1 MKQILNLFLLSILFL
16 TACQKDD
23 EVIIP
28 SKPGPTDPVA
38 VKDSG
43 IFQLE
48 LGLQELHAE
57 DSLDAYITVVNDK
70 RQPVMQ
76 NKPIKIGKIGPQAYQ
91 WRSQEIILDKGT
103 YSMTQLVVKKE
114 NKALYATPL
123 STSRLAQNIEIGLPQ
138 QQALTNVATVFRPQ
152 LLITDETV
160 GPEDFGYSKGAFQ
173 RNGILV
179 NVQAAITIGG
189 VVYDAPVL
197 KFNLVS
203 TFSNGETVTRTIER
217 SSLEE
222 EIRFSEKAIKF
233 EVSGN
238 IWNTPVKK
246 VVTREEVEGENLII
260 LEGQKNRKWLQ
271 QEETFLEVMGNWQKQ
286 SLTLYQQR
294 TDGQLKEVNYY
305 QKKPQSQDLQYI
317 FTDKGVY
324 QGSTLIG
331 VDRIDPSEK
340 RVGET
345 RYELDGNGQVTH
357 IIQNMYDMLTTSVI
371 ENGTSTEGSVTDV
384 YMVLHNGHTVHYAA
398 TFSGGNK
405 VSYTAATSTG
415 GQEGGRFQYDQM
427 INPRFTNK
435 LFPDMH
441 LSHVSKNNVVGRN
454 VGYTG
459 AIPSS
464 IPYKYEYEYNEDGY
478 PVVLYTYYKSYQDN
492 SVMYRMKTVYTYS
505 N

>member
-1 MKQILNLFLLSILFL
+1 MKQIFSLFLLSILFL

-28 SKPGPTDPVA
+28 SKPGPKDPIA

-57 DSLDAYITVVNDK
+57 DSLDAYITVVNNQN
-70 RQPVMQ
+70 QPVLQ
-76 NKPIKIGKIGPQAYQ
+76 NKPIRIGKIGPQAYQ
-91 WRSQEIILDKGT
+91 WRSQEIVLDKGT

-123 STSRLAQNIEIGLPQ
+123 SNSRLAQNIQIGLPQ
-138 QQALTNVATVFRPQ
+138 HQLLTKEPTVFRPQ
-152 LLITDETV
+152 LLITDEMV
-160 GPEDFGYSKGAFQ
+160 GPEDFGYSKTTFQ
-173 RNGILV
+173 RNGLLV
-179 NVQAAITIGG
+179 NVQAAITIAGI
-189 VVYDAPVL
+189 VYDAPVL

-203 TFSNGETVTRTIER
+203 TFGNGETVTRTIER
-217 SSLEE
+217 NSLEE
-222 EIRFSEKAIKF
+222 EIRFSERAVKF
-233 EVSGN
+233 ELVGN
-238 IWNTPVKK
+238 IWNVPVKK
-246 VVTREEVEGENLII
+246 VVTREEVAGGNRII

-271 QEETFLEVMGNWQKQ
+271 QEETYLEIMGNWQKQ
-286 SLTLYQQR
+286 SLTMYQQQA
-294 TDGQLKEVNYY
+294 DGQLKEVNYY

-317 FTDKGVY
+317 FSDKGIY

-331 VDRIDPSEK
+331 VDRIDPTNK

-345 RYELDGNGQVTH
+345 RYELDGNGKVTH
-357 IIQNMYDMLTTSVI
+357 IIQTMYDRTTTSVI
-371 ENGTSTEGSVTDV
+371 ENGISTEGGVTDV
-384 YMVLHNGHTVHYAA
+384 YMVLDNGHTVHYAA
-398 TFSGGNK
+398 TFAGGNK

-415 GQEGGRFQYDQM
+415 GQEGGKFQYDQM

-435 LFPDMH
+435 LFPDMY
-441 LSHVSKNNVVGRN
+441 LSHVSKNNVAGRN
-454 VGYTG
+454 SGYSG

-464 IPYKYEYEYNEDGY
+464 VPYKYEYEYNADGY

-492 SVMYRMKTVYTYS
+492 TDMYRMKTVYTYS

>member
-1 MKQILNLFLLSILFL
+1 MKQIFNLFLLSILFL

-28 SKPGPTDPVA
+28 SKPVPTDPIA

-57 DSLDAYITVVNDK
+57 DSLDAYITVVNNQN
-70 RQPVMQ
+70 QPVLQ
-76 NKPIKIGKIGPQAYQ
+76 NKPIRIGKIGPQAYQ
-91 WRSQEIILDKGT
+91 WRSQEVVLDKGT
-103 YSMTQLVVKKE
+103 YSLTQLVVKKE

-123 STSRLAQNIEIGLPQ
+123 SNSRLAQNIQIGLPQ
-138 QQALTNVATVFRPQ
+138 HQLLTKEPTVFRPQ
-152 LLITDETV
+152 LLITDEMV
-160 GPEDFGYSKGAFQ
+160 GPEDFGYSNAAFQ
-173 RNGILV
+173 RNGVLV
-179 NVQAAITIGG
+179 SIQAAITIAG

-203 TFSNGETVTRTIER
+203 TFANGETVIRTIER
-217 SSLEE
+217 NNLEE
-222 EIRFSEKAIKF
+222 EIRFSEKAVKF
-233 EVSGN
+233 ELTGN
-238 IWNTPVKK
+238 IWNVPVKK
-246 VVTREEVEGENLII
+246 ELSRAEIEGDNII
-260 LEGQKNRKWLQ
+260 LLEGSKARKWLQ
-271 QEETFLEVMGNWQKQ
+271 QEETFLEIMGSWQKQ
-286 SLTLYQQR
+286 SITMYQQR
-294 TDGQLKEVNYY
+294 PDGQLQEVIYY
-305 QKKPQSQDLQYI
+305 QKKPSSQELQYI

-324 QGSTLIG
+324 QGSTLVG
-331 VDRIDPSEK
+331 VDRIDHKYK

-345 RYELDGNGQVTH
+345 RYELDGNGRVTH

-371 ENGTSTEGSVTDV
+371 ENGTDV

-398 TFSGGNK
+398 TFAGGNK
-405 VSYTAATSTG
+405 ISYTAATSTG
-415 GQEGGRFQYDQM
+415 GQEGGQFQYDQM
-427 INPRFTNK
+427 INPRYTNK
-435 LFPDMH
+435 LFPDMY

-454 VGYTG
+454 SGYAG

-492 SVMYRMKTVYTYS
+492 TDMYRMKTVYTYS

>member
-23 EVIIP
+23 EVIVP
-28 SKPGPTDPVA
+28 SKPGPDPIA
-38 VKDSG
+38 IKDSG

-57 DSLDAYITVVNDK
+57 DSLDAFITVIDRKNEAVL
-70 RQPVMQ
+70 Q
-76 NKPIKIGKIGPQAYQ
+76 NKPIRIGKVGPQAYQ
-91 WRSQEIILDKGT
+91 WRSQEIILEKGR
-103 YSMTQLVVKKE
+103 YSMTQLVIKKE

-123 STSRLAQNIEIGLPQ
+123 ANSRLAQNIQIGLPQ
-138 QQALTNVATVFRPQ
+138 HQSLTNVVTVFRPQ
-152 LLITDETV
+152 VLITDEMV
-160 GPEDFGYSKGAFQ
+160 GPEDFGYSSDAFQ

-179 NVQAAITIGG
+179 NIQAAISVGG
-189 VVYDAPVL
+189 IVYDAPVL
-197 KFNLVS
+197 TFNLTS

-217 SSLEE
+217 NSLEE
-222 EIRFSEKAIKF
+222 EIRFNEKAVKF
-233 EVSGN
+233 EISGN
-238 IWNTPVKK
+238 IWNVPVKE
-246 VVTREEVEGENLII
+246 VVSRERIDASNII
-260 LEGQKNRKWLQ
+260 TLEGARSRKWLQ
-271 QEETFLEVMGNWQKQ
+271 QEETYLEIMGNWQKQ
-286 SLTLYQQR
+286 SLTMYQQR
-294 TDGQLKEVNYY
+294 ADGQLKEVNYY

-324 QGSTLIG
+324 EGATLVG
-331 VDRIDPSEK
+331 VDRIDPANK

-371 ENGTSTEGSVTDV
+371 ENGISTGGGVTDV

-398 TFSGGNK
+398 SFEGGNK

-415 GQEGGRFQYDQM
+415 GRENGKFQYDQM

-435 LFPDMH
+435 LFPDMY
-441 LSHVSKNNVVGRN
+441 LSNVSKNNVAGRN
-454 VGYTG
+454 SGYSG

-464 IPYKYEYEYNEDGY
+464 VPYKYEYEYNADGY
-478 PVVLYTYYKSYQDN
+478 PVVLYTYYKSYQSDAD
-492 SVMYRMKTVYTYS
+492 MYRMKTVYTYS